1 MKKARARRLK
11 IEKYRIV
18 SDEQWK
24 ALRAGDI
31 TASVIG
37 ALFGLHPYETAGGLF
52 AEKTGVEFPPKK
64 NSALLEH
71 GRDLEPLVGKYFLR
85 DHVGWR
91 LTKANIYVRAPLLRL
106 GATPD
111 FIVIDDQ
118 GRRGVMEAKTATP
131 KSFRDE
137 WTDETPPTWIALQ
150 CLVQMMLTRTEIGWV
165 SVLIDDGWKFER
177 RHYPIPRHEAAE
189 RRIQDAVAQFWADI
203 AAGREPKYDYVRDA
217 SLLPVLYPHHVAG
230 KVVDWRGDNEVPG
243 KLDELEQLKAEIAEK
258 IEHKEAIETELK
270 FKMADA
276 EAAVVTGWRITNRE
290 QHRKEHTVKAS
301 DFRVL
306 RIAREKAKEA
316 A

>member
-1 MKKARARRLK
+1 MKKPRARRLK
-11 IEKYRIV
+11 IEKYRMLG
-18 SDEQWK
+18 EQQWP
-24 ALRAGDI
+24 AQRAGDL

-37 ALFGLHPYETAGGLF
+37 ALFGLHPRETAGGLF
-52 AEKTGVEFPPKK
+52 AKLTGVKGLDRED
-64 NSALLEH
+64 NAVMEH

-85 DHVGWR
+85 DHPGFRV
-91 LTKANIYVRAPLLRL
+91 TKARFYVRAPLLNL

-111 FIVIDDQ
+111 FVVTDEL
-118 GRRGVMEAKTATP
+118 GRRGVMEAKTTTP
-131 KSFRDE
+131 KGYDEE

-150 CLVQMMLTRTEIGWV
+150 CLVQMMLTRAEIGWV
-165 SVLIDDGWKFER
+165 SVLIDDGWKFKR
-177 RHYPIPRHEAAE
+177 RHYPIPRHEGAE
-189 RRIQDAVAQFWADI
+189 RRIQDAVAPFWSDI
-203 AAGREPKYDYVRDA
+203 AAGREPKDDYVRDA

-258 IEHKEAIETELK
+258 TTRKEEIEGELR
-270 FKMADA
+270 FKMKDA
-276 EAAVVTGWRITNRE
+276 EAAVVNGWRITNRE

-306 RIAREKAKEA
+306 RIAREKAKQA

>member
-1 MKKARARRLK
+1 MKRARPHRLK
-11 IEKYRIV
+11 TERFRMPA
-18 SDEQWK
+18 EQQWP
-24 ALRAGDI
+24 AQRAGDL

-37 ALFGLHPYETAGGLF
+37 ALFGLHPRETAGGLF
-52 AEKTGVEFPPKK
+52 AKLTGVKGLDRED
-64 NSALLEH
+64 NAVMEH
-71 GRDLEPLVGKYFLR
+71 GRELEPLVAKYFLR
-85 DHVGWR
+85 DHVGWKV
-91 LTKANIYVRAPLLRL
+91 TKARVYVRAPMLRF

-111 FIVIDDQ
+111 FFLIDDQ
-118 GRRGVMEAKTATP
+118 GRRGVLEAKTTTP
-131 KSFRDE
+131 KRFAEE
-137 WTDETPPTWIALQ
+137 WTDQTPPTWIALQ
-150 CLVQMMLTRTEIGWV
+150 CLSQMILTRAEIGWV
-165 SVLIDDGWKFER
+165 SVLIDDGWKFQR
-177 RHYPIPRHEAAE
+177 HHYPIPRHEAAE
-189 RRIQDAVAQFWADI
+189 RRILDAVTQFWADV

-230 KVVDWRGDNEVPG
+230 KVVDWRGDNELPA

-258 IEHKEAIETELK
+258 TERKEAIETELK